1 MAKKVLLVADP
12 GIDTAFAVA
21 LALHDPGL
29 DVLALVPTA
38 GNVSAEQA
46 TVNCH
51 VLIDLLDPPKWPKL
65 ASALPAKYEADGS
78 ALHGPHGLGDLAFSV
93 APRNPPPPA
102 DKVLIEVIREH
113 PREVT
118 VVVLGPCST
127 VAAAFARDP
136 ELARLV
142 EKVVV

>member
-1 MAKKVLLVADP
+1 GTCWPTPPPGSTPPAPPRPRPRVSGRPGRRYNRAGRPPWWPPSPGNGTGRRTMAKKVLLVADP

-51 VLIDLLDPPKWPKL
+51 VLIDLLDPPKWP
-65 ASALPAKYEADGS
+65 
-78 ALHGPHGLGDLAFSV
+78 
-93 APRNPPPPA
+93 
-102 DKVLIEVIREH
+102 
-113 PREVT
+113 
-118 VVVLGPCST
+118 
-127 VAAAFARDP
+127 
-136 ELARLV
+136 RL
-142 EKVVV
+142 